1 MGGFSDIADYISHV
15 KGGNPLSF
23 FNVAAVAVGGLAAG
37 LMWLGKK
44 L

>member
-15 KGGNPLSF
+15 KSGPINF

-37 LMWLGKK
+37 LMWVAKK